1 MRKPLSLKSLI
12 ILIAVLIVVAGVA
25 GWAYFRST
33 RPTLALSGE
42 VQAREI
48 RNGSRFGGRVRRV
61 FVREGQIVQAG
72 QPLVEFEDT
81 DLKAKIADARATLN
95 QAIARER
102 LLARGAD
109 LGEVRQA
116 GAAVRQS
123 QEQLKM
129 LRTGARPEELAQA
142 QSRLRAAEAQ
152 WQQAQKM
159 ADNAQT
165 MLDAGIISRQ
175 KADAL
180 NSEVEAARSNVDSLR
195 AALALAKSGGRAEER
210 RIAQANASAAAAR
223 YQEILK
229 GAPPEEMSI
238 ASANVEKARSALQSL
253 EAQTGEVRLKAPFAG
268 YVSVVGVTE
277 GELVPPGRPVVS
289 IIDYSHLWTDVY
301 VPESRLLDL
310 GLAPGEPVSVET
322 EAKAASRHTFPGRIA
337 LINPRSEFVPNSG
350 GDSSSE
356 ESAFRVKIELSGTNA
371 DGRQRLYPG
380 MKVKVRFR
388 Q

>member
-1 MRKPLSLKSLI
+1 MRRPLSLKL
-12 ILIAVLIVVAGVA
+12 LTTLVVLLVVSVA
-25 GWAYFRST
+25 GWAYFHST
-33 RPTLALSGE
+33 RPVLTLSGE

-48 RNGSRFGGRVRRV
+48 RNSSRFGGRVRRI

-72 QPLVEFEDT
+72 QPLIEFEDT
-81 DLKAKIADARATLN
+81 DLKAKIADAQATLN

-109 LGEVRQA
+109 LGAVRRA
-116 GAAVRQS
+116 GATVRQS

-129 LRTGARPEELAQA
+129 LKTGARPEELAQT

-152 WQQAQKM
+152 LEQAQKM
-159 ADNAQT
+159 AGNAKT

-175 KADAL
+175 KYDAL
-180 NSEVEAARSNVDSLR
+180 NSDVEAAQGNVDSLQ
-195 AALALAKSGGRAEER
+195 ATLALAKSGGRAEER
-210 RIAQANASAAAAR
+210 RIAQANLSAAEAQ
-223 YQEILK
+223 YQDLLK
-229 GAPPEEMSI
+229 GASPEEMSI

-253 EAQTGEVRLKAPFAG
+253 ESQTSEIRLKAPFAG
-268 YVSVVGVTE
+268 YVSVISVTE
-277 GELVPPGRPVVS
+277 GELVAPGRPVVA

-310 GLAPGEPVSVET
+310 GLVPGEPVSVET
-322 EAKAASRHTFPGRIA
+322 DAGTPRLFPGRIA

-350 GDSSSE
+350 GDASSE
-356 ESAFRVKIELSGTNA
+356 ESAFRVKIELSDTKS

-380 MKVKVRFR
+380 MKVNVRFR